1 MVQEVI
7 ETAQSYVYIIAIS
20 LVILIV
26 GFALG
31 VIAKKILHKVL
42 KEIELNKLM
51 LRIGIMQNVEVGI
64 STIISY
70 LIYLVTIVLFLDYL
84 GIKSIVIYI
93 VVGALL
99 MLLILTLAIG
109 LKDIIPNF
117 MGYLFLQKKGLVKE
131 GKIVDVKGIS
141 GKVEKIGV
149 LETEI
154 ETEKGDVLYVPN
166 SLFLKSEFWLRKQHK
181 EEKKEKEAPK
191 EEKEEDLD
199 GRYFTARKSRKRS
212 P

>member
-20 LVILIV
+20 IVILIV

-31 VIAKKILHKVL
+31 VIVKKLLRKVL
-42 KEIELNKLM
+42 KEVELNKLV
-51 LRIGIMQNVEVGI
+51 LRLGIMQDLEAGI
-64 STIISY
+64 STVISY
-70 LIYLVTIVLFLDYL
+70 LIYLVTLVLFLDYL
-84 GIKSIVIYI
+84 GIKSIVIYL

-99 MLLILTLAIG
+99 MFLLLTLAIG

-166 SLFLKSEFWLRKQHK
+166 SLFLKTEFWLRKQHK

-191 EEKEEDLD
+191 EEEIKEDLD
-199 GRYFTARKSRKRS
+199 EEEK
-212 P
+212 

>member
-1 MVQEVI
+1 MCFGCLMVQEVI

-31 VIAKKILHKVL
+31 VIAKKLLRKVL
-42 KEIELNKLM
+42 KEFELNKLM
-51 LRIGIMQNVEVGI
+51 LRLGIMQDIEMGI

-70 LIYLVTIVLFLDYL
+70 LIYLGTIVLFLKYL
-84 GIKSIVIYI
+84 EIESIVIYI
-93 VVGALL
+93 IFGALL
-99 MLLILTLAIG
+99 MLLLLTLAIG

-131 GKIVDVKGIS
+131 GKVVDVKGIS

-166 SLFLKSEFWLRKQHK
+166 SLFLRSEFWLRKQGK
-181 EEKKEKEAPK
+181 EDKKEKIEESKK
-191 EEKEEDLD
+191 EEVKDSQEEE
-199 GRYFTARKSRKRS
+199 R
-212 P
+212 

>member
-20 LVILIV
+20 IVILIV

-31 VIAKKILHKVL
+31 VIVKKLLRKVL
-42 KEIELNKLM
+42 KEVELNKLV
-51 LRIGIMQNVEVGI
+51 LRLGIMQDLEAGI
-64 STIISY
+64 STVISY
-70 LIYLVTIVLFLDYL
+70 LIYLVTLVLFLDYL
-84 GIKSIVIYI
+84 GIKSIVIYL

-99 MLLILTLAIG
+99 MFLLLTLAIG

-166 SLFLKSEFWLRKQHK
+166 SLFLKTEFWLRKQHK
-181 EEKKEKEAPK
+181 EEKKEKIEESK
-191 EEKEEDLD
+191 EEEVKDSQEEE
-199 GRYFTARKSRKRS
+199 R
-212 P
+212 